1 MIKEF
6 ELAYRSVSTVP
17 GSCFCSNKK
26 VFVFIKERVGIF
38 FFFYFDDVELFP
50 KMTKGGKI
58 IVSDLLVAHNSFY
71 SKVSENSPVSHNPV
85 ENGERGKGGPR
96 NGKLPCVV

>member
-1 MIKEF
+1 
-6 ELAYRSVSTVP
+6 
-17 GSCFCSNKK
+17 
-26 VFVFIKERVGIF
+26 
-38 FFFYFDDVELFP
+38 
-50 KMTKGGKI
+50 MTKGRKI

-85 ENGERGKGGPR
+85 ENGERGEGGPR